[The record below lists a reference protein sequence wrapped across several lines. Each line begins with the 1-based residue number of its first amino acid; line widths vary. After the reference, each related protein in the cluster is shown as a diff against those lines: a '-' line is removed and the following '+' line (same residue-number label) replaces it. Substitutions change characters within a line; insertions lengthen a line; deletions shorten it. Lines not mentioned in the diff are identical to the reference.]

1 MAVDQATLIL
11 VTPMWQAQS
20 WYPQLLQ
27 MAVKNLSS
35 STKVAQ
41 SIDRYKSGKS
51 CISRKR
57 KLAAPAMDS
66 FREKLSLEGVP
77 RFWYAF
83 QISWTHIQSYAFPT
97 LFLIGRVLK
106 KVALDQ
112 AILIL
117 VTPMW
122 QAQSWYAQL
131 LQMAVKNLL
140 LPKSPNLL
148 IGTNLENHV
157 LVEKDSFCHGQFP
170 GKFIFRRT
178 IKGIRLPY
186 DYHKYQKKGRNPS
199 AGVARETDI
208 KLSFEKYI

>member
-11 VTPMWQAQS
+11 VTPMWQALS
-20 WYPQLLQ
+20 WYAQLLQ

-66 FREKLSLEGVP
+66 FREKLSLEGLP

-83 QISWTHIQSYAFPT
+83 QISWTHIQSYAFPA

-106 KVALDQ
+106 KVAVDQ

-122 QAQSWYAQL
+122 QAQSWYPQL

-157 LVEKDSFCHGQFP
+157 LVEKGSLQLLPWTGS
-170 GKFIFRRT
+170 GKIY
-178 IKGIRLPY
+178 L
-186 DYHKYQKKGRNPS
+186 
-199 AGVARETDI
+199 
-208 KLSFEKYI
+208 